1 MHAKEKE
8 QTPSKTLKQ
17 PIGKPQKQLQKT
29 LIIEKEIEEKNKVF
43 TLISL
48 PFIFV
53 VMKKHGDF
61 INVFSLFENFPQKIK
76 NSYWSI

>member
-29 LIIEKEIEEKNKVF
+29 LIIEKEIKQKDNENGNTSKLAK
-43 TLISL
+43 IR
-48 PFIFV
+48 
-53 VMKKHGDF
+53 KKEGIY
-61 INVFSLFENFPQKIK
+61 IN
-76 NSYWSI
+76 